1 MKARENVHFE
11 AKPPEAEA
19 ASSNQSKAATTDEAV
34 IRVVTRIADLD
45 AAAWDALAGESP
57 VIRHAFLQAL
67 ETTGCVGAPIGWE
80 PVHLALFRDD
90 RLVAAM
96 PLYVKH
102 HSWGEFVFDWAW
114 ADAYRRHGLNYYP
127 KLVCCAPF
135 SPVPGPRL
143 LASNDADRATLIQA
157 ALTLT
162 HDTGCS
168 SFHLLFPAEAD
179 HTVLNACSAASARDT
194 DSPDEHARASAFGP
208 LLHRS
213 GFQFH
218 WHNAGYAAFD
228 DFLAA
233 LSHDKRKKIRQ
244 ERKKLAALGVSFR
257 WVEGR
262 DSTDA
267 DWTHFWR
274 CYADTYARHRSDPHL
289 NPEFFAALRDTM
301 PDNLVLIVADRDGEP
316 VACSFCLKDS
326 ERLYGRHWGTLEY
339 LPGLHFETCYQQG
352 IEYAIARGLKVFE
365 GGAQGEHKLAR
376 GLIPTA
382 THSWHWLENTEFR
395 QAVDRFLE
403 RETDAIAHYMDE
415 LEGPYRHTP

>member
-1 MKARENVHFE
+1 MEARGNVHFE
-11 AKPPEAEA
+11 ANPPDAEA
-19 ASSNQSKAATTDEAV
+19 AEPV
-34 IRVVTRIADLD
+34 VRVVTRIADLD
-45 AAAWDALAGESP
+45 PAAWDALAGESP
-57 VIRHAFLQAL
+57 VVRHAFLAAL
-67 ETTGCVGAPIGWE
+67 ETTGCVGAHIGWE
-80 PVHLALFRDD
+80 PVHLALFRDGA
-90 RLVAAM
+90 LVAVM

-143 LASNDADRATLIQA
+143 LATNDADRAVLIQA
-157 ALTLT
+157 AMRLTRDL
-162 HDTGCS
+162 GCS
-168 SFHLLFPAEAD
+168 SFHVLFPTEAD
-179 HTVLNACSAASARDT
+179 HAALNAQ
-194 DSPDEHARASAFGP
+194 P

-218 WHNAGYAAFD
+218 WRNAGYATFD

-262 DSTDA
+262 DGTDA
-267 DWTHFWR
+267 DWDHFWR

-289 NPEFFAALRDTM
+289 NPAFFAALRETM
-301 PDNLVLIVADRDGEP
+301 PDNVLLIVADRDGEP
-316 VACSFCLKDS
+316 VACSFCLKDG

-352 IEYAIARGLKVFE
+352 IEYAIAKGLKAFE

-376 GLIPTA
+376 GLVPTA
-382 THSWHWLENTEFR
+382 THSWHWLENADFR

-403 RETDAIAHYMDE
+403 RETEAIAHYMDE
-415 LEGPYRHTP
+415 LEGPFRRAP